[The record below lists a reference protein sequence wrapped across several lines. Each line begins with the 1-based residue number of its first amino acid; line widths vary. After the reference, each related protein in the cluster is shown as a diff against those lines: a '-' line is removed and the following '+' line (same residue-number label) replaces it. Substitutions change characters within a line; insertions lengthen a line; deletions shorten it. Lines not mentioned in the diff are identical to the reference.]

1 MTKAI
6 NPIICALDTTDMWAA
21 EAMTKAIK
29 PHVGGIKLGL
39 EYFTAHGADGVRL
52 ITDMRVPVFLDLK
65 FHDIPNTVAG
75 AIRATAGINT
85 FMMTVHTSGGRAM
98 LRAAIEAS
106 DEVAQTTGQQRPM
119 IIGVTVLTSM
129 DQDDLSIIGVRDKL
143 DDHVLRLADLA
154 QSAGLDG
161 VVCSPYEI
169 TAIRKVCGHDFK
181 LIVPGIRPESSD
193 AGDQKRIMT
202 PYEAME
208 RGADYLVIGRPITQ
222 SGNAAMAAESIYDS
236 LQRTTELA

>member
-1 MTKAI
+1 MTTPH

-98 LRAAIEAS
+98 LQRAIDAS
-106 DEVAQTTGQQRPM
+106 DEVAQMTGQQRPM

-129 DQDDLSIIGVRDKL
+129 DQDDLSIIGVREKL

-169 TAIRKVCGHDFK
+169 TAIRKICGDDFK
-181 LIVPGIRPESSD
+181 LIVPGIRPESAD

-202 PYEAME
+202 PREAME

-222 SGNAAMAAESIYDS
+222 SGNAAMAAEAIFDS
-236 LQRTTELA
+236 LTLKPELV